1 VHMPYMP
8 DEYPFWLSGLTAH
21 YRETI
26 NDLRELARECLF
38 RLRIGRCEL
47 VRLAT
52 SFGHQA
58 GARRERLPALD
69 VFAAY
74 FRENSE
80 NSQSLGVVVY
90 QRPQMRR

>member
-1 VHMPYMP
+1 MP
-8 DEYPFWLSGLTAH
+8 DQYPFWLSDAAAH
-21 YRETI
+21 YRKII
-26 NDLRELARECLF
+26 NDLRELARQCLF
-38 RLRIGRCEL
+38 GIGRCEL
-47 VRLAT
+47 VQFAT

-74 FRENSE
+74 FRANSE

>member
-1 VHMPYMP
+1 MPYMP
-8 DEYPFWLSGLTAH
+8 DQYPCWLLDLTAH
-21 YRETI
+21 YREI
-26 NDLRELARECLF
+26 VNDLRELARQCLC
-38 RLRIGRCEL
+38 RIGRCEL
-47 VRLAT
+47 VWLAT

-58 GARRERLPALD
+58 GVRRERLPALE